1 MSGKHL
7 AQTYSSD
14 CHHRHHHEMQ
24 LLFSLAREV
33 PLREPAIL
41 PATEQMKTWWL
52 GIQPLLDDQ

>member
-24 LLFSLAREV
+24 LLFSLAREAL
-33 PLREPAIL
+33 LRELAIL
-41 PATEQMKTWWL
+41 PATEQMKTWWF
-52 GIQPLLDDQ
+52 GIQPLLAR